1 MASLLRKNIW
11 LIFILVLFLSFYFFV
26 PSLYFSQ
33 DDFFHLKVSN
43 PSEPRSNLFSL
54 FYFRSYKE
62 TGIYF
67 YRPIF
72 REFLFNIYS
81 KFFGLNPLPFRITQL
96 FIHLI
101 NIVLTY
107 ILVVKISKDKIVGI
121 IASLFFAISAANVG
135 VLSYLAGGI
144 QASGMTMFALLT
156 LILFWK
162 FLESGRLKYS
172 IFSFFFYL
180 LSLASHELAMTLPFI
195 MMSLLI
201 LKKGFEVK
209 NRVSKLLPFFIAS
222 LILLLVEVFFISL
235 PIGEKQYGF
244 SFSPARILNSYV
256 WYFVWSLGMPEMLL
270 DFIGPGI
277 KFNPNLM
284 KFWGDYFKIIFPL
297 FIFISLLLLISLKNL
312 FKQKLFWFFVFWF
325 VVSIAPVVFLPL
337 HRSTYYLALS
347 LPALSGI
354 IGLSFS
360 YFYKW
365 SKSLSYFFIISAVA
379 LSFVTI
385 LLSQKTYWAITRT
398 RIAKRII
405 LDIRKEYPQIP
416 KGAIIYIKNDPSY
429 LKFSEEWGGTS
440 KQASVILSGSDALQ
454 LIYHDP
460 TLKVFY
466 EDLAIPRG
474 VGVLPFTAKMSH

>member
-1 MASLLRKNIW
+1 MARLLRKNIW
-11 LIFILVLFLSFYFFV
+11 LIFSLILFVIFYHFIFN
-26 PSLYFSQ
+26 LYFSQ
-33 DDFFHLKVSN
+33 DDFFHLRISWTDEN
-43 PSEPRSNLFSL
+43 SAGLIRFFS
-54 FYFRSYKE
+54 FRPYSA

-72 REFLFNIYS
+72 REFLFSIYS
-81 KFFGLNPLPFRITQL
+81 NFFGLNAFPFRITQIL
-96 FIHLI
+96 IHSLNTI
-101 NIVLTY
+101 LTY
-107 ILVVKISKDKIVGI
+107 FLVYKISRSKII
-121 IASLFFAISAANVG
+121 SNIAALFFAISATNIG

-156 LILFWK
+156 LIFFWK
-162 FLESGRLKYS
+162 FLELGRVKFG
-172 IFSFFFYL
+172 IFSFSFYL
-180 LSLASHELAMTLPFI
+180 FSLASHELAMTLPFI

-201 LKKGFEVK
+201 FKKGFEVK
-209 NRVSKLLPFFIAS
+209 NIVAKLLPFFIAS
-222 LILLLVEVFFISL
+222 LILLLLEVFFIGL

-256 WYFVWSLGMPEMLL
+256 WYFIWSLGIPEMLL

-284 KFWGDYFKIIFPL
+284 KFWGDYFKILFPL
-297 FIFISLLLLISLKNL
+297 FISISFLLLISLRNL
-312 FKQKLFWFFVFWF
+312 FKQKLFWFFIFWF

-347 LPALSGI
+347 LPAISGI

-365 SKSLSYFFIISAVA
+365 SKSLAYFFIISVVA

-385 LLSQKTYWAITRT
+385 LLSQKTYWAISRA

-454 LIYHDP
+454 LIYNDP

-466 EDLAIPRG
+466 EDLEIPRG
-474 VGVLPFTAKMSH
+474 VGVFPFTAKMSD